1 MIDEGM
7 LKSEEKAVYA
17 LRSLYRKY
25 GYLPFKM
32 SKFEEYD
39 LYARNKEFLVSDRVI
54 TFNDTNGRLMALKP
68 DVTLSIVKNGTDQPG
83 VKQKLCYSENVY
95 RVSGSARQ
103 FREIMQA
110 GLECI
115 GDLDAY
121 DLFEVV
127 SLAAKSLALIS
138 GENVLVLSHL
148 GLLSALLDSVSAD
161 ERLQKRIAACIAS
174 KNQHDLQRLCRDAG
188 VTEAGIRELCFFT
201 GLYGELGAVIEQ
213 MDPYCESANARRA
226 LGELKTLH
234 AMLCKSGL
242 NEGIVFDFS
251 LVNDREYYNGIV
263 FKGFLKGIPESV
275 LAGGQYDRL
284 MRRVGRRACA
294 IGFAV
299 YLDLLEELAKDSDG
313 YDVDVLLLY
322 DRGEDAAAAVDG
334 LIREG
339 KSVSAQHAPPEKLRW
354 RELLDLRGGRTDA

>member
-1 MIDEGM
+1 
-7 LKSEEKAVYA
+7 
-17 LRSLYRKY
+17 
-25 GYLPFKM
+25 
-32 SKFEEYD
+32 
-39 LYARNKEFLVSDRVI
+39 
-54 TFNDTNGRLMALKP
+54 MALKP

-121 DLFEVV
+121 DIYEVV
-127 SLAAKSLALIS
+127 LLAAKSLSLIS
-138 GENVLVLSHL
+138 GESVLVLSHL
-148 GLLSALLDSVSAD
+148 GLLSALLDSVGG
-161 ERLQKRIAACIAS
+161 EEELQKNVASCIAS
-174 KNQHDLQRLCRDAG
+174 KNQHDLQRLCRSAG
-188 VTEAGIRELCFFT
+188 VAEERIRELCFFT

-213 MDPYCESANARRA
+213 LGPLCESENARRA
-226 LGELKTLH
+226 LEELKTLQG
-234 AMLCKSGL
+234 MLCGSDLSEK
-242 NEGIVFDFS
+242 IVFDFS

-284 MRRVGRRACA
+284 MQRVGRKASA

-299 YLDLLEELAKDSDG
+299 YLDLLEGLAKKTDG
-313 YDVDVLLLY
+313 FDVDVLLLY
-322 DRGEDAAAAVDG
+322 DKETDAAEAVNG
-334 LIREG
+334 LIRAG
-339 KSVSAQHAPPEKLRW
+339 KSVSAQHAVPEKLRY
-354 RELLDLRGGRTDA
+354 RELLDLRGGKADA